1 MSIMTIMSII
11 SININMIII
20 HMMMVITII
29 IIIIRD
35 LHAAADDPH
44 KGQVQH
50 VERRLG
56 VLRPHALI
64 KAIVT

>member
-1 MSIMTIMSII
+1 MTIMSII

-20 HMMMVITII
+20 HMMMVITIII